1 MWQYINVRTEIQ
13 IHVCLTLNSG
23 YYSLYVETYGN
34 EVQRVSEIFRS
45 NELMLMAS

>member
-1 MWQYINVRTEIQ
+1 MWQYINIRMEIQ

-23 YYSLYVETYGN
+23 YYSLYVETYGD

-45 NELMLMAS
+45 NELILMVS